1 MFKKGFSTVA
11 CMDLDYKSVIKAC
24 KAHGITGV
32 EIRLGSGGSA
42 FGLTD
47 SADLKK
53 MKKDFDENGLV
64 ITDLGSSAC
73 FAFYNKDALDTAKQ
87 AVDRAAEI
95 DCKAIRVFLG
105 YFAARVNPDK
115 PEPDYSGIIKAL
127 KEICDYAN
135 EKNVEIWVE
144 THNEFATGKVLKP
157 LIEDVGK
164 SNLKIIWDVI
174 HPIEDGESIEET
186 WSEVGK
192 SIAHIH
198 IKDGINRHDPEW
210 HDFKYTRLGEGE
222 LPLYDLLDLLKNAG
236 FDGYLSFEW
245 EIAWRPELQELP
257 QDLDY
262 VFDHYNEFFNNYK
275 NNK

>member
-1 MFKKGFSTVA
+1 M
-11 CMDLDYKSVIKAC
+11 YK
-24 KAHGITGV
+24 
-32 EIRLGSGGSA
+32 R
-42 FGLTD
+42 
-47 SADLKK
+47 
-53 MKKDFDENGLV
+53 
-64 ITDLGSSAC
+64 
-73 FAFYNKDALDTAKQ
+73 Q
-87 AVDRAAEI
+87 
-95 DCKAIRVFLG
+95 
-105 YFAARVNPDK
+105 NPDK

-198 IKDGINRHDPEW
+198 IKDGINRHDPESVSYTHLDVYKRQVYNRTSQPQVFMW
-210 HDFKYTRLGEGE
+210 WANLAVPVNETYKTIFPPDVEWVNDHDRRCTMSWPIAKGVYHTARPFDYGDRTDISMYDAVKVPSSFLVSQVQSDMDFVAG
-222 LPLYDLLDLLKNAG
+222 YDLSLIHIYAQ
-236 FDGYLSFEW
+236 
-245 EIAWRPELQELP
+245 IQP
-257 QDLDY
+257 
-262 VFDHYNEFFNNYK
+262 
-275 NNK
+275 